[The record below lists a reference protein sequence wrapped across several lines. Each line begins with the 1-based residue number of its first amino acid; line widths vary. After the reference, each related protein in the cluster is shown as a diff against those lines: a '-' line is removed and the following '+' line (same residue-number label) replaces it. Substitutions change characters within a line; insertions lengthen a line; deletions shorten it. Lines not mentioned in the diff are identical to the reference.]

1 MCQTIREYFELTGTR
16 IGFKAAGGISTVSD
30 ALSYYTIVRELLGPE
45 WISEGL
51 FRIGTSR
58 LANLL
63 VSDIIGEDC
72 KPF

>member
-1 MCQTIREYFELTGTR
+1 MLSVNLLD
-16 IGFKAAGGISTVSD
+16 FKAAGGNKTVD
-30 ALSYYTIVRELLGPE
+30 EVFDFYTVVRVMLGE
-45 WISEGL
+45 QFVKDGH

-63 VSDIIGEDC
+63 VSAILGEDV

>member
-1 MCQTIREYFELTGTR
+1 MRRRVVFRRYFRVL
-16 IGFKAAGGISTVSD
+16 GG
-30 ALSYYTIVRELLGPE
+30 LLGPE

>member
-1 MCQTIREYFELTGTR
+1 MD
-16 IGFKAAGGISTVSD
+16 D
-30 ALSYYTIVRELLGPE
+30 ALTYYTIVNEVLGRE
-45 WISEGL
+45 WIDEGL

-63 VSDIIGEDC
+63 VQEITGNSE

>member
-1 MCQTIREYFELTGTR
+1 M
-16 IGFKAAGGISTVSD
+16 GFKAAGGIKTVD
-30 ALSYYTIVRELLGPE
+30 EAVQFYTVVRELLGKDF
-45 WISEGL
+45 IAQGL

-63 VSDIIGEDC
+63 VSDILGEDV